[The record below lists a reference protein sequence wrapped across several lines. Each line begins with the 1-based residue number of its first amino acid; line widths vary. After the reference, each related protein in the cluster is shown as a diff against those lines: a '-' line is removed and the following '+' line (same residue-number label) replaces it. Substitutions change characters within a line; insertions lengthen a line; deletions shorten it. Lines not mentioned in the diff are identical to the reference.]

1 MHDTIGER
9 IKEVRKQNGLTQ
21 QAFADKLGLKR
32 NTVGGYEINS
42 VTPSDRTILDICQ
55 EFGISEKWLRTGEG
69 DMRIPMS
76 RDEEIA
82 DMVGKALSGDNEF
95 KKSVIRMICTRSE
108 SELDA
113 LEKMLTQLVEDA
125 QKNKDQA
132 GA

>member
-1 MHDTIGER
+1 MNDR
-9 IKEVRKQNGLTQ
+9 IKTIRTAANLTQ
-21 QAFADKLGLKR
+21 QEFADKLGIKR
-32 NTVGGYEINS
+32 GTIANYELGRNEPIDA
-42 VTPSDRTILDICQ
+42 VIRMICQ

-69 DMRIPMS
+69 DMRIPRD

-82 DMVGKALSGDNEF
+82 EMVGKALSGDNEF

>member
-1 MHDTIGER
+1 MKNR
-9 IKEVRKQNGLTQ
+9 IRELRKHTLGMTQKEFST
-21 QAFADKLGLKR
+21 KLGLSENFIWQIEKGER
-32 NTVGGYEINS
+32 E
-42 VTPSDRTILDICQ
+42 PSDRTITDICR

-108 SELDA
+108 SELEA
-113 LEKMLTQLVEDA
+113 LEKMLSQLVEDA

>member
-1 MHDTIGER
+1 MNNR
-9 IKEVRKQNGLTQ
+9 IKTIRTTANLTQ
-21 QAFADKLGLKR
+21 QEFADKLGIKR
-32 NTVGGYEINS
+32 GTIANYELGRNEPIDA
-42 VTPSDRTILDICQ
+42 VIRMICQ
-55 EFGISEKWLRTGEG
+55 EFGISEHWLRTGEG
-69 DMRIPMS
+69 NMRIPMS

-113 LEKMLTQLVEDA
+113 LEKMLTHLVEDT

>member
-1 MHDTIGER
+1 MKNR
-9 IKEVRKQNGLTQ
+9 IRELRKHTLGMTQKEFS
-21 QAFADKLGLKR
+21 AKLGLSENFIWQIEKGER
-32 NTVGGYEINS
+32 E
-42 VTPSDRTILDICQ
+42 PSDRTITDICR

>member
-1 MHDTIGER
+1 MNNRLKTIR
-9 IKEVRKQNGLTQ
+9 TTANLTQ
-21 QAFADKLGLKR
+21 QEFADKLGIKR
-32 NTVGGYEINS
+32 GTIANYELGRNEPIDA
-42 VTPSDRTILDICQ
+42 VIRMICQ
-55 EFGISEKWLRTGEG
+55 EFGISEKWLRTGKG
-69 DMRIPMS
+69 DMRIPRN

-113 LEKMLTQLVEDA
+113 LDQMLTQLVEDA

>member
-1 MHDTIGER
+1 MKNR
-9 IKEVRKQNGLTQ
+9 IRELRKHTLGMTQKEFS
-21 QAFADKLGLKR
+21 AKLGLSENFIWQIEKGER
-32 NTVGGYEINS
+32 E
-42 VTPSDRTILDICQ
+42 PSDRTITDICR

-82 DMVGKALSGDNEF
+82 EMVGRALSGDNEF

>member
-1 MHDTIGER
+1 MNNR
-9 IKEVRKQNGLTQ
+9 IKTIRTTANLTQ
-21 QAFADKLGLKR
+21 QEFADKLGIKR
-32 NTVGGYEINS
+32 GTIANYELGRNEPIDA
-42 VTPSDRTILDICQ
+42 VIRMICQ

-69 DMRIPMS
+69 DMRIPRN

-82 DMVGKALSGDNEF
+82 EMVGRALSGDNEF

>member
-1 MHDTIGER
+1 MNTR
-9 IKEVRKQNGLTQ
+9 ITDVRKSVGLTQ
-21 QAFADKLGLKR
+21 GEFAEKLGLTR
-32 NTVGGYEINS
+32 NFISLIENGNRI
-42 VTPSDRTILDICQ
+42 PSDRTITDICR

-108 SELDA
+108 SELEA
-113 LEKMLTQLVEDA
+113 LEKMLSQLVEDA

>member
-1 MHDTIGER
+1 MNNR
-9 IKEVRKQNGLTQ
+9 IKTIRTTANLTQ
-21 QAFADKLGLKR
+21 QEFADKLGIKR
-32 NTVGGYEINS
+32 GTIANYELGRNEPIDA
-42 VTPSDRTILDICQ
+42 VIRMICQ

-113 LEKMLTQLVEDA
+113 LEKMLTQLVEDT

>member
-1 MHDTIGER
+1 MNNR
-9 IKEVRKQNGLTQ
+9 IKTIRTTANLTQ
-21 QAFADKLGLKR
+21 QEFADKLGIKR
-32 NTVGGYEINS
+32 GTIANYELGRNEPIDA
-42 VTPSDRTILDICQ
+42 VIRMICQ
-55 EFGISEKWLRTGEG
+55 EFGISEKWLRTGKG
-69 DMRIPMS
+69 DMRIPRN